1 MGRNILVVGG
11 AGYIGA
17 HICKAL
23 AKEGYQPVVYDNLV
37 SGHREFVK
45 WGELVEADIHDWG
58 TVANT
63 LKRYEIDAVI
73 HLAAFA
79 FVGESVAE
87 PQKYYLNN
95 VSGTLSLLR
104 GMREA
109 DCKKLVFSSTCSVYS
124 GATEHPLGERGA
136 DNAPNPY
143 GASKFMV
150 ERILSDYRA
159 AYGLQS
165 IVLRY
170 FNACGADPDGEIG
183 ELHDPE
189 ERLIPRAMM
198 TLQGYIKNF
207 AVHGDDFPTPDGT
220 AVRDYVHVCDLADA
234 HVAALRR
241 VCDGWA
247 EGTYNLGSGTGYS
260 VKQVLDAIETETGRA
275 LPRVFGPRRPGDV
288 PILVADPSLAKAEL
302 GFTASRSDLA
312 TIVRTAWAWHLTAHP
327 YRGLPPQPAAE

>member
-1 MGRNILVVGG
+1 MGQKILVVGG

-17 HICKAL
+17 HTCKAL
-23 AKEGYQPVVYDNLV
+23 AKEGYQPVVYDCLV
-37 SGHREFVK
+37 SGHRSFVK
-45 WGELVEADIHDWG
+45 WGELVEADIHDW
-58 TVANT
+58 VAVARA
-63 LKRYEIDAVI
+63 LKRYEIEAVI

-79 FVGESVAE
+79 FVGESVAD

-95 VSGTLSLLR
+95 VAGTLSLLR

-109 DCKKLVFSSTCSVYS
+109 DCKKLVFSSTCSIYTGS
-124 GATEHPLGERGA
+124 AEHPLGEHGTH
-136 DNAPNPY
+136 DAPNPY

-170 FNACGADPDGEIG
+170 FNACGADADGEVG

-198 TLQGYIKNF
+198 ALQGYITDF

-220 AVRDYVHVCDLADA
+220 AIRDYVHVSDLADA
-234 HVAALRR
+234 HVAALRSVGSGR
-241 VCDGWA
+241 T
-247 EGTYNLGSGTGYS
+247 EGPYNLGSGRGYS
-260 VKQVLDAIETETGRA
+260 VRQVLDAIETEAGRK

-288 PILVADPSLAKAEL
+288 PVLVADPSLAKLEL
-302 GFTASRSDLA
+302 GFTASRSDLT
-312 TIVRTAWAWHLTAHP
+312 TIVRTAWAWHLIAHP
-327 YRGLPPQPAAE
+327 HRSLPPPPRG

>member
-17 HICKAL
+17 HTCKAL

-37 SGHREFVK
+37 SGHRRFVK
-45 WGELVEADIHDWG
+45 WGELVEADIHDW
-58 TVANT
+58 AALAQT
-63 LKRYEIDAVI
+63 LKRYDIEAVI

-95 VSGTLSLLR
+95 VAGTLSLLR

-109 DCKKLVFSSTCSVYS
+109 GCKKLVFSSTCSVYT
-124 GATEHPLGERGA
+124 GTAEQPLGEHGTH
-136 DNAPNPY
+136 NAPNPY

-198 TLQGYIKNF
+198 ALQGYITDF

-220 AVRDYVHVCDLADA
+220 AIRDYVHVSDLADA
-234 HVAALRR
+234 HVTALGR
-241 VCDGWA
+241 VCDGQQ
-247 EGTYNLGSGTGYS
+247 GTYNLGTGTGYS
-260 VKQVLDAIETETGRA
+260 VKQVLDAIESETGRK

-288 PILVADPSLAKAEL
+288 PVLVADPSSAKVEL
-302 GFTASRSDLA
+302 GFTASRSALT
-312 TIVRTAWAWHLTAHP
+312 TIVQTAWAWHLTAHP
-327 YRGLPPQPAAE
+327 DRSRPPHAVAE